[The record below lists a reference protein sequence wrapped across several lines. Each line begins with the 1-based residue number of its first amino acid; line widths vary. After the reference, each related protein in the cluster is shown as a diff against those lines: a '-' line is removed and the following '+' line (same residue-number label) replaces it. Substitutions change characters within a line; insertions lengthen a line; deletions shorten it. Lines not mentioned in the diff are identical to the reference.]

1 MWPLGQPVPDHETI
15 ANFRKHN
22 SLTLRKVC
30 ARFVE
35 LP

>member
-1 MWPLGQPVPDHETI
+1 MWPLGQPVPDHKTI
-15 ANFRKHN
+15 ANFPKHD
-22 SLTLRKVC
+22 SLTLREVY